1 MANYK
6 LSEVLECLQDY
17 SNQGFE
23 FVEIRELADND
34 SEPDT
39 LFVSAINKD
48 ETVEEIID
56 AVELPF

>member
-1 MANYK
+1 MASYK

-23 FVEIRELADND
+23 FVNISEVGDDD

-48 ETVEEIID
+48 ETIEEVID